1 MTSYTRAAAG
11 ALLLALTSAGIAAP
25 ASAVP
30 VLPAEDPA
38 PTATSDPLTAQ
49 ITETTDQLQ
58 TDLTEM
64 RAQQTAAQERYLAA
78 RTKAAKLRKLVAAN
92 QSAAD
97 EARLVVGQYA
107 RSIYMNGSTDLSVL
121 ASMIDT
127 ADPNELM
134 DRADEALRVG
144 DRKDDQYDDAMALL
158 KRNQEVKE
166 QADSAQLA
174 AEASL
179 QTISTQV
186 QGLQRQLA
194 DVANQWADHLAGM
207 DGMLDPAQAKA
218 NSDAASQWADYLTR
232 LADLRAPSIT
242 VDELTKDKPPQG
254 VSRSRKNPGVG
265 TYRSNGDSVTALP
278 DRVIAAV
285 TYAVST
291 LGTSY
296 QWRKNTDS
304 EMDCSALVDRAWN
317 VPTIPRSKRTNA
329 RALVADGVSGLAAN
343 IKFIPEDRMSVGD
356 VVFIA
361 DPGRGVN
368 HTGIVLDNDTMIAG
382 DARTGGVNAVPIP
395 KPRVW
400 QVGRLSLKPPKRGN
414 FVPKASQKPFQCGMD
429 PADFITTPDGKVL
442 ADPRICPP
450 KPAVFSEAHMQPAAI
465 TGGRCAGALW
475 PQLTIIGGWRPS
487 DPYPD
492 HPSGRALDIM
502 MPAGCSTDPANIAL
516 GTAIA
521 EFFMANAAKFHVQ
534 YIIWQQR
541 IWNAETETPKRVID
555 WRGMSN
561 RGGCTANHQDH
572 VHVSFIGPNTV
583 SAAPAPADTSDDSGP
598 GSRPGSGA
606 GSKSGSDAGKDTTDK
621 PNAPDNASGSPD
633 SSSGTPDTSAGDSD
647 TAGRKRN

>member
-11 ALLLALTSAGIAAP
+11 ALLLALTSAGMAAP

-38 PTATSDPLTAQ
+38 PTASSDPLTTQ
-49 ITETTDQLQ
+49 ITEATDQLQ

-64 RAQQTAAQERYLAA
+64 RAQQTAAQERYIAA
-78 RTKAAKLRKLVAAN
+78 RAKAAKLRKLVAAN
-92 QSAAD
+92 QAAAD
-97 EARLVVGQYA
+97 EARLIVGQYA

-127 ADPNELM
+127 ADPNDLM

-179 QTISTQV
+179 ETISTQV

-194 DVANQWADHLAGM
+194 DVTTQWADHLAGM
-207 DGMLDPAQAKA
+207 GGMLDPAQAKA
-218 NSDAASQWADYLTR
+218 NSEAAAQWAEYLTR
-232 LADLRAPSIT
+232 LADLRAPSLT
-242 VDELTKDKPPQG
+242 VDDLIKGQPPKG
-254 VSRSRKNPGVG
+254 VSRTRKNPGVG
-265 TYRSNGDSVTALP
+265 TYHSGGDSVTALP

-285 TYAVST
+285 TYAVSAM
-291 LGTSY
+291 GTSY

-317 VPTIPRSKRTNA
+317 VPMIPRDKRTDT
-329 RALVADGVSGLAAN
+329 RPLVKGGVSGLAAN
-343 IKFIPEDRMSVGD
+343 VKFIPEARMSVGD
-356 VVFIA
+356 VVYIA
-361 DPGRGVN
+361 DPTRGVN
-368 HTGIVLDNDTMIAG
+368 HAGIVLDNDTMIAG

-395 KPRVW
+395 KPRIW
-400 QVGRLSLKPPKRGN
+400 QVGRLSLKPPKEGN
-414 FVPKASQKPFQCGMD
+414 FVPKASQEPFQCGMD
-429 PADFITTPDGKVL
+429 PAAFITTPDGKVL
-442 ADPRICPP
+442 ADPRLCPP
-450 KPAVFSEAHMQPAAI
+450 KPQVFGEAHMQPAAVM
-465 TGGRCAGALW
+465 GGRCASALW
-475 PQLTIIGGWRPS
+475 PQLMIIGGWRPS

-492 HPSGRALDIM
+492 HPSGRAIDIM

-521 EFFMANAAKFHVQ
+521 EFFMTNSTKFHVQ

-541 IWNAETETPKRVID
+541 IWNAETEGPKRVVD

-583 SAAPAPADTSDDSGP
+583 TAAPAPVDTPDDSGP
-598 GSRPGSGA
+598 KSRPGSGA
-606 GSKSGSDAGKDTTDK
+606 GSKSGSGAGKDTSD
-621 PNAPDNASGSPD
+621 APTGSPD
-633 SSSGTPDTSAGDSD
+633 SSGAPDTSSGTPDAGSD

>member
-254 VSRSRKNPGVG
+254 VSRSRKKGRVRG
-265 TYRSNGDSVTALP
+265 T
-278 DRVIAAV
+278 
-285 TYAVST
+285 
-291 LGTSY
+291 
-296 QWRKNTDS
+296 
-304 EMDCSALVDRAWN
+304 
-317 VPTIPRSKRTNA
+317 
-329 RALVADGVSGLAAN
+329 
-343 IKFIPEDRMSVGD
+343 
-356 VVFIA
+356 
-361 DPGRGVN
+361 
-368 HTGIVLDNDTMIAG
+368 
-382 DARTGGVNAVPIP
+382 
-395 KPRVW
+395 
-400 QVGRLSLKPPKRGN
+400 
-414 FVPKASQKPFQCGMD
+414 CG
-429 PADFITTPDGKVL
+429 
-442 ADPRICPP
+442 
-450 KPAVFSEAHMQPAAI
+450 
-465 TGGRCAGALW
+465 
-475 PQLTIIGGWRPS
+475 
-487 DPYPD
+487 
-492 HPSGRALDIM
+492 
-502 MPAGCSTDPANIAL
+502 
-516 GTAIA
+516 
-521 EFFMANAAKFHVQ
+521 
-534 YIIWQQR
+534 
-541 IWNAETETPKRVID
+541 
-555 WRGMSN
+555 
-561 RGGCTANHQDH
+561 
-572 VHVSFIGPNTV
+572 
-583 SAAPAPADTSDDSGP
+583 
-598 GSRPGSGA
+598 
-606 GSKSGSDAGKDTTDK
+606 
-621 PNAPDNASGSPD
+621 
-633 SSSGTPDTSAGDSD
+633 
-647 TAGRKRN
+647 